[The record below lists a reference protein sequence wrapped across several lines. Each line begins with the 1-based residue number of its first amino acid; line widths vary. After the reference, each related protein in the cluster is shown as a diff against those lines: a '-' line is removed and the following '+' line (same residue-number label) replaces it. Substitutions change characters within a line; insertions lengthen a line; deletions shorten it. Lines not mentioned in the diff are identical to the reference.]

1 MKTVSS
7 KMFQETV
14 PKKEVMCFC
23 AFFFPNSYCIC
34 LNYYQWH
41 FESLQLRDGTA
52 SGSRWP
58 GHKKAHDGQSDLV
71 AVCGSRHRGAQ
82 HSTMEQQCVG
92 PAQHTF
98 VWAAP
103 YHLRAEKS

>member
-1 MKTVSS
+1 MLL
-7 KMFQETV
+7 
-14 PKKEVMCFC
+14 C
-23 AFFFPNSYCIC
+23 FFFPNSYCIC